1 MASIIAGDDNVMKS
15 IDILVVDDH
24 KIIFDGIKSMVED
37 QEFVH
42 SLEYCSSL
50 QQLKSKIN
58 QKNYDVLILDLNLEG
73 ENALNIVHEI
83 KFIRP
88 TLKIIVLTSYDSKKL
103 FQKAKELDLE
113 GFLLKNTTKKQF
125 IEALQKVILGEKYY
139 PKLNQTIPSEFTQS
153 IDTFGS
159 INSLSNREQELVKC
173 LLNGLNEKEIA
184 DKLFISRHTVRTH
197 KKNIFRKLNVHGVMG
212 LIKLMKEQSG

>member
-83 KFIRP
+83 KFISP